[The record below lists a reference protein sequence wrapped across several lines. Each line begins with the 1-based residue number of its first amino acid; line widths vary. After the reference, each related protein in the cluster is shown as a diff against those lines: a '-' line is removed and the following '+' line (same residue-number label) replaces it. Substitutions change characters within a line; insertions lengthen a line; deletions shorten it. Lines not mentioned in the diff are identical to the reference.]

1 VLLDFVPYLSSISSF
16 DRKPKKKKR
25 KVKED
30 PIVKVSGPSN
40 AEEAQLM
47 RNVLGFTATPPAI
60 NATPLTD
67 PAHPSSASL
76 AAAQPQAQPQQV
88 MQQPAQVQQPQQ
100 AQVQQQQQQA
110 QVQQPQLAVQ
120 QQPQQQLQQQLQQQ
134 PQQQP
139 QQPPIQ
145 PQQQATF
152 RFGFAGDSPAAAAPT
167 GTPAVTQTGAPT
179 AAAQAG
185 VEEALPAPPAGPAPS
200 EYVARRVFVG
210 GMPFSYEVRASL
222 LQQGTFVYGL
232 MVQYASAHI

>member
-60 NATPLTD
+60 NATPLAD

-120 QQPQQQLQQQLQQQ
+120 QQPQQQ
-134 PQQQP
+134 P

-167 GTPAVTQTGAPT
+167 GTPAVTQTAAPT

-210 GMPFSYEVRASL
+210 GMPFSYEVRVPL
-222 LQQGTFVYGL
+222 FWQGTVTHCL
-232 MVQYASAHI
+232 VV